1 VFSKRLATEQLSL
14 LSEAS
19 AKSETGLW
27 IPEYHSISQID
38 SFNSHF
44 RALAEKSI
52 YDNTDVEDALGPEE
66 LAWIANEY
74 QICAC
79 DDRYWFESY
88 FYIND
93 DSNIIRFNPRFSQ
106 AMLIDMWA
114 EREEAGLPIEQQI
127 LKARQQGTCL
137 EPSTPVLTSDLRW
150 VPVGEIKIG
159 ESILAVD
166 EFPPGGKGAGR
177 KMRKGIVEAKTE
189 VLEIAF
195 RLTFENGDVLLS
207 TPSHRWLA
215 NKCRNSPETA
225 WKQTRQLRIGDS
237 VRFITEKWLDSDYE
251 DGWFGGFLDG
261 EATLRPKTR
270 AGVELTMHQVEGN
283 VLRRARKYLAENGY
297 NFREEIDNR
306 NVLNS
311 TRVGNK
317 PVHRLIVGRL
327 DQIIRLIGK
336 TRPVR
341 FPQEW
346 WDGKE
351 LPGKKVGGGWRTIIA
366 AEMLPHQRMI
376 DLQTSTKTFIAN
388 GYVSHNSTVVEG
400 AIAKK
405 VNFGIGVKAAV
416 ASYDQDAGE
425 RMGGM
430 MELAFNEMPSWM
442 KANPTSDRAGSL
454 KAFAAT
460 NTRLTIYSGK
470 KAAGIARGDTPSVIH
485 ISEVSTFP
493 DASNVIEKSLFNAVH
508 PTRNTFMILESTGNG
523 NTDWWARTW
532 YSSRDYW
539 ASGGARL
546 QPVFFPWF
554 IAIDLFPTP
563 TWRQE
568 HPVPRDWEPLGE
580 TRRMMAKAA
589 AYVHQTPL
597 IRKYAGDDWRMQ
609 DFQAYYWEQQL
620 LEARRKGDENAWYQE
635 MPMDD
640 MEALRPKKDLVF
652 NLLEVQK
659 QEETRSPYTVWSIIG
674 EQIQER
680 YYPDET
686 EIDRSVEPFRVSYDG
701 NITDLRGRVQKTFW
715 WEFVPLKQPKE
726 SGIDIFEAE
735 RRCLIFKWP
744 EAGYTY
750 GIGVDNSGGTGKD
763 GTYISVNAKSIYGN
777 EPDFQAACFWSN
789 KVDPSLIHPYI
800 MALVSL
806 YKSEMPEG
814 NEPIVGIEQV
824 YGLGDTPQIQMLS
837 MGFNKRNLYHFSRLD
852 GRNPEAD
859 KKRSKRLG
867 WYTTEWSRNFMLSM
881 YKTAVEN
888 HWRKVNDPFLLK
900 QEIPAFQVDK
910 TESGKTRWD
919 HEDGKRDDRIFG
931 DGISYIILNDT
942 ESMTRRVQ
950 SKFEGEEEEI
960 ELNMNYPVGINSTM
974 EEMFGAEL

>member
-1 VFSKRLATEQLSL
+1 MFSRRLATEQLSL

-19 AKSETGLW
+19 SKSETGLW

-44 RALAEKSI
+44 KSLAEKALFH
-52 YDNTDVEDALGPEE
+52 NTDVEDALGQEE

-74 QICAC
+74 QICVC
-79 DDRYWFESY
+79 DDHYWFDSY

-93 DSNIIRFNPRFSQ
+93 DSNIIRFQPRFSQ

-114 EREEAGLPIEQQI
+114 EREEAGLSIEQQI
-127 LKARQQGTCL
+127 LKARQQGT
-137 EPSTPVLTSDLRW
+137 ST
-150 VPVGEIKIG
+150 I
-159 ESILAVD
+159 
-166 EFPPGGKGAGR
+166 
-177 KMRKGIVEAKTE
+177 
-189 VLEIAF
+189 
-195 RLTFENGDVLLS
+195 
-207 TPSHRWLA
+207 
-215 NKCRNSPETA
+215 
-225 WKQTRQLRIGDS
+225 
-237 VRFITEKWLDSDYE
+237 
-251 DGWFGGFLDG
+251 
-261 EATLRPKTR
+261 
-270 AGVELTMHQVEGN
+270 
-283 VLRRARKYLAENGY
+283 
-297 NFREEIDNR
+297 
-306 NVLNS
+306 
-311 TRVGNK
+311 
-317 PVHRLIVGRL
+317 
-327 DQIIRLIGK
+327 
-336 TRPVR
+336 
-341 FPQEW
+341 
-346 WDGKE
+346 
-351 LPGKKVGGGWRTIIA
+351 
-366 AEMLPHQRMI
+366 
-376 DLQTSTKTFIAN
+376 
-388 GYVSHNSTVVEG
+388 VEG

-405 VNFGIGVKAAV
+405 VNFGIGVKAAI
-416 ASYDQDAGE
+416 ASYDTGASE

-442 KANPTSDRAGSL
+442 KANPTSDRAGEL

-460 NTRLTIYSGK
+460 NTRLTMYSGK

-493 DASNVIEKSLFNAVH
+493 DAANVIEKSLFNAVH
-508 PTRNTFMILESTGNG
+508 PSPNTFMILESTGNG

-539 ASGGARL
+539 ASSGARL

-563 TWRQE
+563 TWRAE
-568 HPVPRDWEPLGE
+568 HPVPRYWEPIGE

-589 AYVHQTPL
+589 EYVHQTPL

-609 DFQAYYWEQQL
+609 DFQAYYWEHQL

-659 QEETRSPYTVWSIIG
+659 QEESRVRDYTVWSIVG

-680 YYPDET
+680 YYPEES
-686 EIDRSVEPFRVSYDG
+686 EIDREVEPFRVSYDG

-744 EAGYTY
+744 EAGYIY

-763 GTYISVNAKSIYGN
+763 GTYISINGKAIYGN
-777 EPDFQAACFWSN
+777 EPDFQAACFWTN

-806 YKSEMPEG
+806 YKTEMPEG

-859 KKRSKRLG
+859 KRKSKRLG

-888 HWRKVNDPFLLK
+888 HWRKVNDPFLLR
-900 QEIPAFQVDK
+900 QEIPAFQIDK

-919 HEDGKRDDRIFG
+919 HEEGKRDDRIFG

-960 ELNMNYPVGINSTM
+960 ELNMDYPVGINSTM
-974 EEMFGAEL
+974 EEMCGEGL

>member
-1 VFSKRLATEQLSL
+1 VFSKRLATEQLSK

-44 RALAEKSI
+44 KALAEKAI
-52 YDNTDVEDALGPEE
+52 YQNTDVEDALGPEE
-66 LAWIANEY
+66 LAWIDNEY
-74 QICAC
+74 KICVA

-93 DSNIIRFNPRFSQ
+93 DSNIIRFEPRFSQ

-114 EREEAGLPIEQQI
+114 EREEAGLAIEQQI
-127 LKARQQGTCL
+127 LKARQQGT
-137 EPSTPVLTSDLRW
+137 ST
-150 VPVGEIKIG
+150 I
-159 ESILAVD
+159 
-166 EFPPGGKGAGR
+166 
-177 KMRKGIVEAKTE
+177 
-189 VLEIAF
+189 
-195 RLTFENGDVLLS
+195 
-207 TPSHRWLA
+207 
-215 NKCRNSPETA
+215 
-225 WKQTRQLRIGDS
+225 
-237 VRFITEKWLDSDYE
+237 
-251 DGWFGGFLDG
+251 
-261 EATLRPKTR
+261 
-270 AGVELTMHQVEGN
+270 
-283 VLRRARKYLAENGY
+283 
-297 NFREEIDNR
+297 
-306 NVLNS
+306 
-311 TRVGNK
+311 
-317 PVHRLIVGRL
+317 
-327 DQIIRLIGK
+327 
-336 TRPVR
+336 
-341 FPQEW
+341 
-346 WDGKE
+346 
-351 LPGKKVGGGWRTIIA
+351 
-366 AEMLPHQRMI
+366 
-376 DLQTSTKTFIAN
+376 
-388 GYVSHNSTVVEG
+388 VEG

-405 VNFGIGVKAAV
+405 VNFGIGVKAAI
-416 ASYDQDAGE
+416 ASYDTGASE

-442 KANPTSDRAGSL
+442 KANPTSDRAGEL

-460 NTRLTIYSGK
+460 NTRLTMYSGK

-508 PTRNTFMILESTGNG
+508 PSPNTFMILESTGNG

-563 TWRQE
+563 TWRAE
-568 HPVPRDWEPLGE
+568 HPVPRDWEPIGE
-580 TRRMMAKAA
+580 TRRMVAKAA
-589 AYVHQTPL
+589 EYVHQTPL

-609 DFQAYYWEQQL
+609 DFQAYYWEHQL

-652 NLLEVQK
+652 NLMEVQK
-659 QEETRSPYTVWSIIG
+659 QEETRVKDYTVWSIIG

-686 EIDRSVEPFRVSYDG
+686 EIDREVEPFRVSYDG

-715 WEFVPLKQPKE
+715 WEFVPLKKPKE
-726 SGIDIFEAE
+726 SGIDIFDCE
-735 RRCLIFKWP
+735 RKCMIFKWP
-744 EAGYTY
+744 ESGYLY
-750 GIGVDNSGGTGKD
+750 GIGCDNSGGTGKD
-763 GTYISVNAKSIYGN
+763 GTYLSVNAKAIYGN

-806 YKSEMPEG
+806 YKTEMAEG
-814 NEPIVGIEQV
+814 NEPLVGIEQV

-859 KKRSKRLG
+859 KRKSKRLG

-900 QEIPAFQVDK
+900 QEIPSFQVDK

-919 HEDGKRDDRIFG
+919 HEEGKRDDRIFG

-950 SKFEGEEEEI
+950 SKFEGEEEEL
-960 ELNMNYPVGINSTM
+960 ELNMEYPVGINSTI
-974 EEMFGAEL
+974 EQMFGAEL

>member
-1 VFSKRLATEQLSL
+1 MFSKRLATEQLSL

-27 IPEYHSISQID
+27 IPEYHSLSQID

-44 RALAEKSI
+44 KVLAEKAI
-52 YDNTDVEDALGPEE
+52 YSNTDVEEALGPEE
-66 LAWIANEY
+66 LAWISNEY
-74 QICAC
+74 QISVC

-93 DSNIIRFNPRFSQ
+93 DSNIIRFQPRFSQ
-106 AMLIDMWA
+106 SMLIDMWA
-114 EREEAGLPIEQQI
+114 EREELGLAIEQQI
-127 LKARQQGTCL
+127 LKARQQGT
-137 EPSTPVLTSDLRW
+137 ST
-150 VPVGEIKIG
+150 I
-159 ESILAVD
+159 
-166 EFPPGGKGAGR
+166 
-177 KMRKGIVEAKTE
+177 
-189 VLEIAF
+189 
-195 RLTFENGDVLLS
+195 
-207 TPSHRWLA
+207 
-215 NKCRNSPETA
+215 
-225 WKQTRQLRIGDS
+225 
-237 VRFITEKWLDSDYE
+237 
-251 DGWFGGFLDG
+251 
-261 EATLRPKTR
+261 
-270 AGVELTMHQVEGN
+270 
-283 VLRRARKYLAENGY
+283 
-297 NFREEIDNR
+297 
-306 NVLNS
+306 
-311 TRVGNK
+311 
-317 PVHRLIVGRL
+317 
-327 DQIIRLIGK
+327 
-336 TRPVR
+336 
-341 FPQEW
+341 
-346 WDGKE
+346 
-351 LPGKKVGGGWRTIIA
+351 
-366 AEMLPHQRMI
+366 
-376 DLQTSTKTFIAN
+376 
-388 GYVSHNSTVVEG
+388 VEG

-405 VNFGIGVKAAV
+405 VNFGIGVKAAI
-416 ASYDQDAGE
+416 ASYDTGASE

-442 KANPTSDRAGSL
+442 KANPTSDRAGEL

-460 NTRLTIYSGK
+460 NTRLTMYSGK

-508 PTRNTFMILESTGNG
+508 PSPNTFMILESTGNG

-563 TWRQE
+563 TWRAE
-568 HPVPRDWEPLGE
+568 HPVPCDWEPIGE

-589 AYVHQTPL
+589 EYVHQTPL

-609 DFQAYYWEQQL
+609 DFQAYYWEHQL

-659 QEETRSPYTVWSIIG
+659 QEENRSEYTVWSIIG

-686 EIDRSVEPFRVSYDG
+686 EIDRETEPFRVSYDG

-744 EAGYTY
+744 EAGYLY

-763 GTYISVNAKSIYGN
+763 GTYISVNAKAIYGN

-789 KVDPSLIHPYI
+789 KVDPSLIHPYV

-806 YKSEMPEG
+806 YKTEMAEG
-814 NEPIVGIEQV
+814 NEPLVGIEQV

-859 KKRSKRLG
+859 KRKSKRLG

-900 QEIPAFQVDK
+900 QEIPAFQIDK

-919 HEDGKRDDRIFG
+919 HEEGKRDDRIFG

-960 ELNMNYPVGINSTM
+960 ELNMDYPVGINSTI
-974 EEMFGAEL
+974 EEMFGVEL